1 MDRII
6 KHAEKVKYR
15 TNGRGAVD
23 ICDESVIIITISKNY
38 GFYTK
43 SCDFLCCL
51 EEHMAQS
58 PKIIAFH
65 LPQYHTFPEN
75 DEWWGKGFTDWN
87 NVKKAKP
94 LFKRHYQPRVP
105 LNNNYYNMMDYET
118 RKWQAE
124 TAKKYG
130 LYGFCYY
137 HYWFNGKLLMEKPL
151 EALLEEKDID
161 FPFCLCWANE
171 PWTRAWDGGDKDI
184 IMPQQYGDKADW
196 EKHINYLINF
206 FKDDRYIKVNNKPM
220 MVIYRTDN
228 VDECDEM
235 IQYWNNKC
243 NENGFSGIYVI
254 EEVNSFQFHPCCKMS
269 EAYLD
274 FAPWGIFWSK
284 KTIYDYIDKIRK
296 IIPKM
301 RGIKNNTFY
310 DTSWK
315 RIINRKYDKEHN
327 KQHYLGAFVGW
338 DNTPR
343 NPTNG
348 LVCLGDSSPKAF
360 GKFFSKLYKK
370 AINNN
375 AEYIFINAWNEWAE
389 GAYLEPDEKYG
400 YGYLEQI
407 NTITNNCI

>member
-1 MDRII
+1 
-6 KHAEKVKYR
+6 
-15 TNGRGAVD
+15 
-23 ICDESVIIITISKNY
+23 
-38 GFYTK
+38 
-43 SCDFLCCL
+43 
-51 EEHMAQS
+51 MAQS

-130 LYGFCYY
+130 VYGFCYY

-151 EALLEEKDID
+151 EDLLEEKEID
-161 FPFCLCWANE
+161 LPFCLCWANE

-196 EKHINYLINF
+196 KKHINYLIKF
-206 FKDDRYIKVNNKPM
+206 FKDERYIKVDNKPM
-220 MVIYRTDN
+220 MVIYRTNNID
-228 VDECDEM
+228 DCDEM
-235 IQYWNNKC
+235 IQCWNNTC
-243 NENGFSGIYVI
+243 IENVFSGIYVV

-274 FAPWGIFWSK
+274 FAPWGVFWSR
-284 KTIYDYIDKIRK
+284 KTIYDYLDKFRK

-301 RGIKNNTFY
+301 RGIRNNTFY

-315 RIINRKYDKEHN
+315 RIINRRYDKEQN